1 MYRRAQ
7 KTNRD
12 PNIPKRH
19 YFDITIGSEEN
30 NNIKERDVGYGGCK
44 KKQSYMQHKSVDP
57 FVQGKLEKVLRCSQF
72 SSQKGHSMP
81 Q

>member
-7 KTNRD
+7 NTYRD
-12 PNIPKRH
+12 LNIPKRH

-44 KKQSYMQHKSVDP
+44 KNRATCNINQLILSCK
-57 FVQGKLEKVLRCSQF
+57 EN
-72 SSQKGHSMP
+72 
-81 Q
+81 

>member
-7 KTNRD
+7 KTYRD
-12 PNIPKRH
+12 LNMPKRH

-44 KKQSYMQHKSVDP
+44 KK
-57 FVQGKLEKVLRCSQF
+57 
-72 SSQKGHSMP
+72 
-81 Q
+81 

>member
-30 NNIKERDVGYGGCK
+30 NNIKERDVEYGGCK
-44 KKQSYMQHKSVDP
+44 KKIELHATQISWSFRARKIRKST
-57 FVQGKLEKVLRCSQF
+57 
-72 SSQKGHSMP
+72 
-81 Q
+81 

>member
-44 KKQSYMQHKSVDP
+44 KKIELHAT
-57 FVQGKLEKVLRCSQF
+57 
-72 SSQKGHSMP
+72 
-81 Q
+81 